1 MATPDNVVMGL
12 ADCSPR
18 QGTPGRESEMGIA
31 TSRTAYRVS
40 KRFFDIVVAAA
51 GLILG
56 APLLALA
63 SAAIR
68 FESRGSPIFAQVR
81 VGTNGRLFTCY
92 KLRTMYTGT
101 SNLPTHQAQKSAVTP
116 LGAHLRRWKIDELP
130 QLYNVLAG
138 DMSLV
143 GPRPCLPSQ
152 VGLIK
157 ARERMG
163 VHRVL
168 PGITGLAQV
177 RGIDMSEPEKLAAVD
192 AEYANNAT
200 FLGDIKLMIAT
211 IVGQGLGV
219 DRIKRT

>member
-1 MATPDNVVMGL
+1 MGL
-12 ADCSPR
+12 
-18 QGTPGRESEMGIA
+18 A
-31 TSRTAYRVS
+31 TSRTVYCVS
-40 KRFFDIVVAAA
+40 KRCLDIFVAAA
-51 GLILG
+51 GLIAG

-63 SAAIR
+63 WVAIR
-68 FESRGSPIFAQVR
+68 LDSEGSPIFAQTR

>member
-1 MATPDNVVMGL
+1 MGV
-12 ADCSPR
+12 
-18 QGTPGRESEMGIA
+18 A
-31 TSRTAYRVS
+31 TSRTVYNVS
-40 KRFFDIVVAAA
+40 KRSLDICVAAA
-51 GLILG
+51 GLIVA

-63 SAAIR
+63 WAAIR
-68 FESRGSPIFAQVR
+68 LDSKGSPIFAQVR
-81 VGTNGRLFTCY
+81 VGTNGRQFTCY
-92 KLRTMYTGT
+92 KLRTMYIGT
-101 SNLPTHQAQKSAVTP
+101 SNLPTHQTQRSAVTP
-116 LGAHLRRWKIDELP
+116 LGARLRRWKIDELP

-157 ARERMG
+157 AREQMG

-192 AEYANNAT
+192 AEYVSNAT
-200 FLGDIKLMIAT
+200 FLGDMKLLIAT

-219 DRIKRT
+219 DRVRRT

>member
-1 MATPDNVVMGL
+1 MVV
-12 ADCSPR
+12 
-18 QGTPGRESEMGIA
+18 A

-40 KRFFDIVVAAA
+40 KRSLDVVLAAA

-63 SAAIR
+63 WAAIR
-68 FESRGSPIFAQVR
+68 LESKGSPIFAQVR

-92 KLRTMYTGT
+92 KLRTMYAGT
-101 SNLPTHQAQKSAVTP
+101 SNLPTHQTQMSAITP
-116 LGAHLRRWKIDELP
+116 LGARLRRWKIDELP
-130 QLYNVLAG
+130 QLYNVLMG

-152 VGLIK
+152 IGLIK
-157 ARERMG
+157 AREQMG

-192 AEYANNAT
+192 AEYAHTAT
-200 FLGDIKLMIAT
+200 FLGDMKLVLAT

-219 DRIKRT
+219 DRVRRT

>member
-1 MATPDNVVMGL
+1 MGL
-12 ADCSPR
+12 
-18 QGTPGRESEMGIA
+18 A
-31 TSRTAYRVS
+31 TSRTVYYVS
-40 KRFFDIVVAAA
+40 KRCLDTFVAAA
-51 GLILG
+51 GLIAG

-63 SAAIR
+63 WAAIR
-68 FESRGSPIFAQVR
+68 LDSEGSPIFAQVR
-81 VGTNGRLFTCY
+81 IGTNGRLFTCY

-101 SNLPTHQAQKSAVTP
+101 SNLPTHQTQKSAVTP

-130 QLYNVLAG
+130 QLYNVLTG

-157 ARERMG
+157 AREQMG

-200 FLGDIKLMIAT
+200 FVGDIKLMIAT

-219 DRIKRT
+219 DRIRRT

>member
-1 MATPDNVVMGL
+1 MGL
-12 ADCSPR
+12 
-18 QGTPGRESEMGIA
+18 A
-31 TSRTAYRVS
+31 TSRTVYCVS
-40 KRFFDIVVAAA
+40 KRCLDTFVAAA
-51 GLILG
+51 GLIAG

-63 SAAIR
+63 WAPIR
-68 FESRGSPIFAQVR
+68 LDSEGSPIFAQVR
-81 VGTNGRLFTCY
+81 IGTNGRLFTCY

-101 SNLPTHQAQKSAVTP
+101 SNLPTHQTQKSAVTL
-116 LGAHLRRWKIDELP
+116 LGAYLRRWKIDELP
-130 QLYNVLAG
+130 QLYNVHTG

-157 ARERMG
+157 AREQMS

-200 FLGDIKLMIAT
+200 FVGDIKLMIAT
-211 IVGQGLGV
+211 IFGQGLGV
-219 DRIKRT
+219 DRIRRT

>member
-1 MATPDNVVMGL
+1 
-12 ADCSPR
+12 
-18 QGTPGRESEMGIA
+18 
-31 TSRTAYRVS
+31 
-40 KRFFDIVVAAA
+40 
-51 GLILG
+51 
-56 APLLALA
+56 
-63 SAAIR
+63 
-68 FESRGSPIFAQVR
+68 
-81 VGTNGRLFTCY
+81 
-92 KLRTMYTGT
+92 
-101 SNLPTHQAQKSAVTP
+101 
-116 LGAHLRRWKIDELP
+116 
-130 QLYNVLAG
+130 
-138 DMSLV
+138 MSLV

-219 DRIKRT
+219 DRIRRT

>member
-1 MATPDNVVMGL
+1 MGL
-12 ADCSPR
+12 
-18 QGTPGRESEMGIA
+18 A
-31 TSRTAYRVS
+31 TSRTGYYVS
-40 KRFFDIVVAAA
+40 KRCLDTFVAAA
-51 GLILG
+51 GLIAG

-63 SAAIR
+63 WAAIR
-68 FESRGSPIFAQVR
+68 LDSEGSPIFAQVR
-81 VGTNGRLFTCY
+81 IGTNGRLFTCY

-101 SNLPTHQAQKSAVTP
+101 SNLPTHQIQKSAVTP

-130 QLYNVLAG
+130 QLYNVLTG

-157 ARERMG
+157 AREQMG

-219 DRIKRT
+219 DRIRRT